1 MINIDSIDILKLK
14 EQFKNHNRIVIN
26 NFLLNDHAESFYEF
40 YNEKMPSN
48 WWHASSYPSFT
59 KGESHEFIPVTDE
72 NYHTIQINK
81 SYSNKCLN
89 DNVYSY
95 FFYRTLTHNEG
106 CNCTHCSINDF
117 LCTPKMVNILN
128 EITDLKLEKP
138 TTIFANKYT
147 SDCFLATHT
156 DDGNGRLAFVLHLT
170 KDWNPCWG
178 GLYMDHTDPYNIKTL
193 LPSFN
198 KMVMFKVGNNQT
210 PHSVSCVTNNLTRK
224 RISVTGWYN

>member
-1 MINIDSIDILKLK
+1 MINTDSIDILKCK
-14 EQFKNHNRIVIN
+14 EQFENHNKVIIN
-26 NFLLNDHAESFYEF
+26 DFLLTDYAESLHQF
-40 YNEKMPSN
+40 YNEKMPSD
-48 WWHASSYPSFT
+48 WWFASSYPSFT
-59 KGESHEFIPVTDE
+59 KGESHEFIQVTED

-89 DNVYSY
+89 DHIYSY
-95 FFYRTLTHNEG
+95 FFYRTMPHIDG
-106 CNCTHCSINDF
+106 CSCLHCSIHGF
-117 LCTPKMVNILN
+117 LSSEKIINILN
-128 EITDLKLEKP
+128 EITHLNLKKS

-170 KDWNPCWG
+170 KNWNACWG
-178 GLYMDHTDPYNIKTL
+178 GMYMDHTDPNNIKTVI
-193 LPSFN
+193 PSFN

-224 RISVTGWYN
+224 RISVTGWFN